1 MERNHILQRLYLYK
15 LNGYKI
21 EFDRDAPYEVLIEIY
36 STITNKIREE
46 AIYNKKRAD
55 IITLLLVS
63 DIDHS
68 IDHSKILALLENN
81 ISNQELESLL
91 IKN

>member
-68 IDHSKILALLENN
+68 KILALLENN